1 MTDPAPAAPPVAP
14 PVRPA
19 LWLMMLCSFCGT
31 LAMHMLVPAL
41 PAAGRDL
48 GAGAATMQMTV
59 SLYMAGLAIGQL
71 FYGPL
76 SDRFGRRP
84 VLLSG
89 LGVYTLGG
97 LAATLAPGAG
107 ALIAA
112 RLVQALG
119 GCAGLALTRAMVRDT
134 APMEEAASR
143 LALLNMVVAVGPAL
157 APLLGGFLAEGLGWR
172 WVLATSFALGLAAL
186 LSALWRLPETRP
198 PGGAHAAPSPR
209 DYAHLL
215 RSPAFLGFTLGGG
228 CATTSMYAFLAASPF
243 IVVEQMHR
251 PVHELGLYY
260 LLLVGGTSIGNLA
273 AARLVRP
280 LGSRRMLLLG
290 SLLGVAGA
298 LTLLGAALADRL
310 TVPLVVGPMLAFTIG
325 VGIASPVALTRAVSV
340 NPRLIGSASGL
351 YGFCQMAVGAICTS
365 LAGLGSNPALSSA
378 VVLTG
383 ASLLGLGCFALALRA
398 RPAGGP
404 GGAPH
409 A

>member
-1 MTDPAPAAPPVAP
+1 MTATPPVPA
-14 PVRPA
+14 VTRPA

-41 PAAGRDL
+41 PEAGRAL
-48 GAGAATMQMTV
+48 QAGAATMQMTV

-84 VLLSG
+84 VLLAG
-89 LGVYTLGG
+89 LGVYSLGG
-97 LAATLAPGAG
+97 LAATLAPSAG
-107 ALIAA
+107 MLIGA

-134 APMEEAASR
+134 TPMEEAASR
-143 LALLNMVVAVGPAL
+143 LALLNMVVAVGPAA
-157 APLLGGFLAEGLGWR
+157 APLLGGFLAEWLGWR
-172 WVLATSFALGLAAL
+172 WVLATTLALGVTALVAAF
-186 LSALWRLPETRP
+186 WRLPETRP
-198 PGGAHAAPSPR
+198 PGGANTSPSLR
-209 DYAHLL
+209 DYGQLL
-215 RSPAFLGFTLGGG
+215 RSPVFLGFTIGGG

-260 LLLVGGTSIGNLA
+260 LLLVGGTSFGNLL

-280 LGSRRMLLLG
+280 MGSGRLLLAG
-290 SLLGVAGA
+290 SLLGLSGA
-298 LTLLGAALADRL
+298 LMLLGAALSGHL
-310 TVPLVVGPMLAFTIG
+310 LVPLVVGPMLLFTIG

-351 YGFCQMAVGAICTS
+351 YGFSQMAVGAVCTS
-365 LAGLGSNPALSSA
+365 LAGLGTNPALSSA

-383 ASLLGLGCFALALRA
+383 ASLLGLVCFLTALRS
-398 RPAGGP
+398 RPAG
-404 GGAPH
+404 A
-409 A
+409 